1 MDHSQYL
8 NLERSFIGIR
18 DERNFRANT
27 ATRIGTAFLELLRMI
42 RTGEFD
48 EVTFNTV
55 TNKPTFLQ
63 GLYTYGSIILGDYI
77 KGLQGGIITE
87 EAFAELK
94 DLWVRE
100 HAKIGDGSI
109 HHDAAGRPLP
119 ALEVD
124 GDAVFSGNLS
134 SPEFISGFLSGLG
147 WAIQRKEFVNS
158 AGVTETKYSLEI
170 DNLTV
175 RNTLRV
181 FEMIISQ
188 LRGENDNYVF
198 AAMMEVDHYDPLTGK
213 VWLSTNSGKSYMN
226 FRKGDYIMVQ
236 RFQPGN
242 DYKSGGDGY
251 IIKSYELVVL
261 DCGSGGEKD
270 PKDENGD
277 RLDWV
282 RFKNFTTQMV
292 YDEEDPA
299 HRDVDYVG
307 TYYTEE
313 EIEEIN
319 EPVFIGPET
328 LIAKGDTFCRIDNE
342 TDPERKGLMT
352 ITSVGPSTPY
362 MDIMYG
368 RKTDPKHALKSR
380 IGNLEG
386 IRTEQFGWLQGFGAY
401 INNLYAVGNLFN
413 SQTGESYESRIEAT
427 RESMKMLYRE
437 TLYDIREGDN
447 KVSNG
452 FFQNGLDDWSVVD
465 ADGDA
470 IDEEP
475 TVECGDKYT
484 DPVTGKET
492 VDWFLKGATGVE
504 ETDGLTVT
512 DGSTV
517 AVDGGELSAPLLFNG
532 QVIQQKRIF
541 AELSNV
547 EGVQVLHLCN
557 AGVSQDFSVVKPNS
571 AHKKMKVDDDEF
583 ENPTKPE
590 NQQPEYEK
598 CTYKYNEDFQREKLR
613 EQGVSEERINEL
625 ITTQPFVDA
634 INAWIEY
641 YKDLYQQQADY
652 LSSTDDEV
660 DKLYFGIRILPLT
673 DGVLRVG
680 FLRKNEAWSE
690 STGFSENLLSSEKW
704 ELRQACDYPEDGRAW
719 YFPVDTDKVVRGGR
733 LVVTYSGECYIR
745 FVAVSNDPVSEAER
759 EYKTLFEQNSRRIRM
774 QAAKD
779 EKETSDWVI
788 QYNAIAQRVT
798 DNRKMADKALK
809 DILGVEY
816 DEDSGMYIFPDDWVN
831 PNYTYA
837 SWIIH
842 TKNRMDFLFTKW
854 DDDNN
859 LVGYSDRSQ
868 TADYIRQV
876 ITGTADDPLWGPE
889 GVALKEAFA
898 SFKLAWSD
906 ALTDGVIDARERAAL
921 DELKK
926 SMATAFSQANA
937 FYSKA
942 LLNPI
947 MGNTDELADLKTKW
961 NTLSSKYTALISAVD
976 AVLVVNGNIHVNGA
990 HKNLVNAVESAYSD
1004 FDSALKA
1011 FYESLAVANNYVDG
1025 ELAKRVKTVQD
1036 NLTGYQQSLDRE
1048 IQKAFPNKTFI
1059 NWLSDTKTSS
1069 MQVLGMIS
1077 LDSDGNPILTD
1088 YSLKTQTAQAIE
1100 EAVSSS
1106 EKYAENQVKALK
1118 DIIHSDVLKNNGVWG
1133 YATFKSE
1140 TATEFNQIAGRF
1152 TVDGQLR
1159 SMSWIKQYADGIED
1173 RVEDIEGLSI
1183 IKQTASTI
1191 KGVVTGQ
1198 YISSTAGLSD
1208 YAKKTDLPDMTKYY
1222 AKADF
1227 EMTPSQIKQ
1236 RVEGLE
1242 EKTVSIA
1249 EWEQG
1254 SSANTIKTTSHIP
1267 VNSTTKFYLNKG
1279 YAIYVGFYNASGTY
1293 ISGSTTGANDFNRVN
1308 ISIPSDAAT
1317 CQVQITRT
1325 GGISPKQI
1333 SSTGFRMTDTTIVT
1347 SAEISSFVS
1356 KDADGYLESGIKL
1369 RADQISITTIDQF
1382 SSNFSWGNLASKLN
1396 GEIEIAAR
1404 QITNFAEEWKTL
1416 ADNFTVNAKNI
1427 SFSGE
1432 AVTWKIDKLW
1442 TIKNK
1447 NNATTMLFD
1456 QAGDLSITGTL
1467 KSGSIIETATTI
1479 DGYQSGYTMLGHKI
1493 NEITF
1498 PSSGSGS
1505 VYPTPKNHGLT
1516 HVITSAVKGGN
1527 KFINLPTLGECNAA
1541 LGISSGNFCI
1551 RMVFM
1556 NQSNTND
1563 STTQGDLIYIRGRSG
1578 NAVENVTS
1586 NDVRPYVVNSSDVG
1600 NFQLTYSR
1608 IAEVF
1613 ITRFGN
1619 RFVATYL
1626 IS

>member
-1 MDHSQYL
+1 MDHNQYL

-18 DERNFRANT
+18 DERNYRANT
-27 ATRIGTAFLELLRMI
+27 ATRIGTAFLELLRMVAA
-42 RTGEFD
+42 GEFD
-48 EVTFNTV
+48 EVTFNSV

-94 DLWVRE
+94 ELWVRE
-100 HAKIGDGSI
+100 HARIGDGTI
-109 HHDAAGRPLP
+109 HRDAAGRPQP

-124 GDAVFSGNLS
+124 GDTVFSGNLS
-134 SPEFISGFLSGLG
+134 SPDFRSGFFSGLG
-147 WAIQRKEFVNS
+147 WALQKKEFINS
-158 AGVTETKYSLEI
+158 LGQTETKYSLEI

-181 FEMIISQ
+181 FELIISQ

-213 VWLSTNSGKSYMN
+213 VWLSTNGGKSYMN
-226 FRKGDYIMVQ
+226 FREGDCIMVQ

-242 DYKSGGDGY
+242 DAKSGGDGY
-251 IIKSYELVVL
+251 IVKSYELVVF
-261 DCGSGGEKD
+261 DCGSGGEDD

-282 RFKNFTTQMV
+282 VFKNFATQMV
-292 YDEEDPA
+292 DDDPSSTDE
-299 HRDVDYVG
+299 DYVG

-313 EIEEIN
+313 EIAEMGKDEESP
-319 EPVFIGPET
+319 EPVFMTPER
-328 LIAKGDTFCRIDNE
+328 LIAKGDTFCRVDNE

-352 ITSVGPSTPY
+352 ITSVGPNTPY

-368 RKTDPKHALKSR
+368 MKTDPKHALKSR

-386 IRTEQFGWLQGFGAY
+386 IRTEAFGWLQGFGAY

-437 TLYDIREGDN
+437 TLYDISEGDN
-447 KVSNG
+447 KIANG
-452 FFQNGLDDWSVVD
+452 FFQKGLENWNLVD
-465 ADGDA
+465 LEGDA
-470 IDEEP
+470 IPDEPE
-475 TVECGDKYT
+475 VECGEKYT
-484 DPVTGKET
+484 DPSTGKET
-492 VDWFLKGATGVE
+492 VDWFLKDSTGE
-504 ETDGLTVT
+504 EDTDGMTVS

-517 AVDGGELSAPLLFNG
+517 EVGNGEMGVPLLING
-532 QVIQQKRIF
+532 QVIQQKRLV
-541 AELSNV
+541 AELKTV

-557 AGVSQDFSVVKPNS
+557 AGVSQDFSVMKPNS
-571 AHKKMKVDDDEF
+571 AHKKLTVDDDEF
-583 ENPTKPE
+583 ENPSKPDYS
-590 NQQPEYEK
+590 QPEYEK
-598 CTYKYNEDFQREKLR
+598 MTYRYWEDYYRDWLVDNYDYDEWKIEEVLCSQHAIDWINN
-613 EQGVSEERINEL
+613 QVS
-625 ITTQPFVDA
+625 VWSA
-634 INAWIEY
+634 Y
-641 YKDLYQQQADY
+641 YESQVDY
-652 LSSTDDEV
+652 LTSTEDEP

-680 FLRKNEAWSE
+680 FLGNYETWNES
-690 STGFSENLLSSEKW
+690 SGFSETLISSNSW
-704 ELRQACDYPEDGRAW
+704 MLRQACDYPEDDRAW
-719 YFPVDTDKVVRGGR
+719 FFPLDTDKFVKNGKMVVS
-733 LVVTYSGECYIR
+733 YSGECYIR
-745 FVAVSNDPVSEAER
+745 FVAVSSDPISEAER

-774 QAAKD
+774 QASRD
-779 EKETSDWVI
+779 EQEYADWVI

-798 DNRKMADKALK
+798 DNKNLADKALK
-809 DILGVEY
+809 DILGIEY
-816 DEDSGMYIFPDDWVN
+816 DGDSGTYIFPDDWVN
-831 PNYTYA
+831 PDFTYA

-868 TADYIRQV
+868 TADFIREV
-876 ITGTADDPLWGPE
+876 IAGTADDPLWGEE
-889 GVALKEAFA
+889 GRNLVEAFS
-898 SFKLAWSD
+898 SFKLAWDKALSD
-906 ALTDGVIDARERAAL
+906 GTIDARERATL

-926 SMATAFSQANA
+926 AMATAFSQTNA
-937 FYSKA
+937 FYDKA

-947 MGNTDELADLKTKW
+947 MGSTDELADLKKKW
-961 NTLSSKYTALISAVD
+961 TTLTEKYSELNDAIE
-976 AVLVVNGNIHVNGA
+976 AVLAVNGNIDVNDR
-990 HKNLVNAVESAYSD
+990 HKDLVAAVESAYTA
-1004 FDSALKA
+1004 FNNAMKA
-1011 FYESLAVANNYVDG
+1011 FYESLAIANNYVDG

-1048 IQKAFPNKTFI
+1048 IQKAFPDKTFI

-1077 LDSDGNPILTD
+1077 LDSSGNPILTD

-1106 EKYAENQVKALK
+1106 EEYAENQVKALK
-1118 DIIHSDVLKNNGVWG
+1118 DIIHSDVLKNNGAWG

-1140 TATEFNQIAGRF
+1140 TANEFNQIAGRF

-1183 IKQTASTI
+1183 IKQTANTI

-1279 YAIYVGFYNASGTY
+1279 YTIYVGFYNASGTY

-1356 KDADGYLESGIKL
+1356 KDANGYLESGIKL

-1382 SSNFSWGNLASKLN
+1382 GSDFNWTTMANKLK
-1396 GEIEIAAR
+1396 GKITIAAKDLLFDANNIAWTLLSNWTIR
-1404 QITNFAEEWKTL
+1404 HPVNNTTEDVLKFTASSGDLWIKGKLSAGSKIGDSVTINNNNIIVVGEDSEKLYIRPKGTNGAEIVGISGTVETLKFGFISSEIIDGSEAITHPSLEMKTGATGGYL
-1416 ADNFTVNAKNI
+1416 DTKYTPKDI
-1427 SFSGE
+1427 SFH
-1432 AVTWKIDKLW
+1432 D
-1442 TIKNK
+1442 
-1447 NNATTMLFD
+1447 NATGAWLRIGTMRGFNGKGKVNIISASWARQENYDDLL
-1456 QAGDLSITGTL
+1456 AGQVYVDNNGYL
-1467 KSGSIIETATTI
+1467 K
-1479 DGYQSGYTMLGHKI
+1479 
-1493 NEITF
+1493 
-1498 PSSGSGS
+1498 
-1505 VYPTPKNHGLT
+1505 
-1516 HVITSAVKGGN
+1516 VK
-1527 KFINLPTLGECNAA
+1527 
-1541 LGISSGNFCI
+1541 
-1551 RMVFM
+1551 
-1556 NQSNTND
+1556 
-1563 STTQGDLIYIRGRSG
+1563 
-1578 NAVENVTS
+1578 
-1586 NDVRPYVVNSSDVG
+1586 
-1600 NFQLTYSR
+1600 
-1608 IAEVF
+1608 
-1613 ITRFGN
+1613 
-1619 RFVATYL
+1619 
-1626 IS
+1626 